1 MGVTGNGNGNGTG
14 ARKTKLHV
22 VMFPW
27 FAFGHIN
34 PFIQLSNK
42 LTSYGIQISFFS
54 IPGNIPRIKS
64 SLNLS
69 PPNQIIPL
77 AVPPVEGLSPNV
89 DSSSFLP
96 PQIYGLLSQALDQMQ
111 PQVKTLLTQLQPDI
125 VFFDFVQHWLPPL
138 ASELGIKSAN
148 FSVFSAVANS
158 YLVVPSRMPDPNQPP
173 TIEDLKKPPPGFPE
187 TSVTGVRT
195 FQAQDFM
202 FLFKGSNG
210 GAPAFERTMGYI
222 KTSDAVIYKS
232 CVEFEGPYID
242 YLKTQLGKP
251 LLLAG
256 PAVPMPPSGILEAKW
271 AKWLDN
277 FLETSVIFCNF
288 GSETYLDGAQIEELA
303 VGLELTGLPFF
314 LVLNFGI
321 GGDAAEAKLEASL
334 PKGFRDR
341 VKDRGVVHT
350 GWVQQQHILAHK
362 SVGCYLNHSGFS
374 SVIEALVNDCQ
385 LILIPQ
391 KGDQYMNSK
400 LLSGDLKV
408 GVEVNRRDADGYF
421 GKEDILKAVQ
431 TVMLDIDKEPG
442 KSIRAHHKKWKEFLL
457 KKDIEDKYIANLVR
471 ELEALA
477 HDA

>member
-1 MGVTGNGNGNGTG
+1 MGVTGNGTG

-210 GAPAFERTMGYI
+210 GAHRL
-222 KTSDAVIYKS
+222 
-232 CVEFEGPYID
+232 
-242 YLKTQLGKP
+242 LKDPVG
-251 LLLAG
+251 
-256 PAVPMPPSGILEAKW
+256 
-271 AKWLDN
+271 
-277 FLETSVIFCNF
+277 ETSSFGWPCCSHAALRNLRWCPNRGAGSWVGADWLTLFP
-288 GSETYLDGAQIEELA
+288 GSE
-303 VGLELTGLPFF
+303 FW
-314 LVLNFGI
+314 
-321 GGDAAEAKLEASL
+321 
-334 PKGFRDR
+334 DR
-341 VKDRGVVHT
+341 
-350 GWVQQQHILAHK
+350 W
-362 SVGCYLNHSGFS
+362 
-374 SVIEALVNDCQ
+374 
-385 LILIPQ
+385 
-391 KGDQYMNSK
+391 
-400 LLSGDLKV
+400 
-408 GVEVNRRDADGYF
+408 
-421 GKEDILKAVQ
+421 
-431 TVMLDIDKEPG
+431 
-442 KSIRAHHKKWKEFLL
+442 
-457 KKDIEDKYIANLVR
+457 
-471 ELEALA
+471 
-477 HDA
+477 

>member
-1 MGVTGNGNGNGTG
+1 MASKSLFSQSLATFLG
-14 ARKTKLHV
+14 
-22 VMFPW
+22 
-27 FAFGHIN
+27 
-34 PFIQLSNK
+34 SNHPSISLL
-42 LTSYGIQISFFS
+42 LT
-54 IPGNIPRIKS
+54 KS
-64 SLNLS
+64 SLLLS
-69 PPNQIIPL
+69 L
-77 AVPPVEGLSPNV
+77 LSPNV

-256 PAVPMPPSGILEAKW
+256 PAVPMPPSGI
-271 AKWLDN
+271 
-277 FLETSVIFCNF
+277 
-288 GSETYLDGAQIEELA
+288 LDGAQIEELA